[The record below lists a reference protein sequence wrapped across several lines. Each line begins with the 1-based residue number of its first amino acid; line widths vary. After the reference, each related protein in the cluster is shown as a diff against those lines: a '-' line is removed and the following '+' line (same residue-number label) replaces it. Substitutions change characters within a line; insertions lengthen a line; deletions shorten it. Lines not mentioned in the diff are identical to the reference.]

1 MSCFDIN
8 TYRNESHTHYL
19 NYLLDM
25 LYTKGI
31 DIVDLL
37 THNLC
42 QYDKLNN
49 RIFSKDH
56 IIQKHLKLDEMDIVK
71 DSLKSG
77 QSQAVF
83 AYSYGKS
90 MTWEELKDLIYTALF
105 EKAEIISRSIAYDT
119 HPLKET
125 IPCKMG
131 ETIGYGINQNLDFVK
146 TDELAMKLCLSNDP
160 ISQIGIE
167 LRTVYPLIS
176 RQDEIIK
183 PHETI
188 IQEYDISEKQ
198 FSNFK
203 RKSYRIE
210 ATKEFKKD
218 QHENFELNNTI
229 MKAFSNR

>member
-1 MSCFDIN
+1 MIKAISFNKEACDF
-8 TYRNESHTHYL
+8 SHARLH
-19 NYLLDM
+19 
-25 LYTKGI
+25 
-31 DIVDLL
+31 
-37 THNLC
+37 
-42 QYDKLNN
+42 
-49 RIFSKDH
+49 
-56 IIQKHLKLDEMDIVK
+56 
-71 DSLKSG
+71 
-77 QSQAVF
+77 
-83 AYSYGKS
+83 
-90 MTWEELKDLIYTALF
+90 DLIYTALF

-119 HPLKET
+119 HPLKEI

-146 TDELAMKLCLSNDP
+146 SDEFAMKLCLSNDP

-176 RQDEIIK
+176 RQCEIIK

-198 FSNFK
+198 FSTFK

>member
-19 NYLLDM
+19 NYFLDM

-31 DIVDLL
+31 DIVDML

-56 IIQKHLKLDEMDIVK
+56 IIQKHLKLTEMDIIK

-90 MTWEELKDLIYTALF
+90 MTWEEL
-105 EKAEIISRSIAYDT
+105 E
-119 HPLKET
+119 
-125 IPCKMG
+125 
-131 ETIGYGINQNLDFVK
+131 
-146 TDELAMKLCLSNDP
+146 
-160 ISQIGIE
+160 
-167 LRTVYPLIS
+167 
-176 RQDEIIK
+176 
-183 PHETI
+183 
-188 IQEYDISEKQ
+188 
-198 FSNFK
+198 
-203 RKSYRIE
+203 
-210 ATKEFKKD
+210 
-218 QHENFELNNTI
+218 
-229 MKAFSNR
+229 